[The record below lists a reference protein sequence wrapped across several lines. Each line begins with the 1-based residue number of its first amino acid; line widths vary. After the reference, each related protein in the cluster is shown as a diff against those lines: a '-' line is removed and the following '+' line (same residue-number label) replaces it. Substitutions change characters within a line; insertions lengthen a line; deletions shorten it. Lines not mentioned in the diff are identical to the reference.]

1 MDNLGGA
8 SKKANQFGAHEQHE
22 QADNLQGSIDEAKFA
37 EFLNE
42 RSDLRPD
49 ELEKPMEAITS
60 GETIGAEDGSETG
73 AAIEPEK
80 KVDQPKSDS
89 GKKEQPDDKTPEEAE
104 IAEIYVPH
112 DAKEIPKKFVN
123 QVKKCAQKYEKN
135 PREFLNIADF
145 ARWTYLKGAYDRE
158 LGDGL
163 DGQGAA

>member
-8 SKKANQFGAHEQHE
+8 SKKANQFGAHEQ
-22 QADNLQGSIDEAKFA
+22 ADNLHGGIDEAKFA

-60 GETIGAEDGSETG
+60 GETVGAEDGSETD
-73 AAIEPEK
+73 AAIDSEK
-80 KVDQPKSDS
+80 KVDQPKSDG

-104 IAEIYVPH
+104 ISEIYVPQ

-123 QVKKCAQKYEKN
+123 QVKTFAQKYEKN
-135 PREFLNIADF
+135 PHEFSKIMDF
-145 ARWTYLKGAYDRE
+145 SRWNYIKKAYHRKM
-158 LGDGL
+158 GDGL
-163 DGQGAA
+163 EGQGTA